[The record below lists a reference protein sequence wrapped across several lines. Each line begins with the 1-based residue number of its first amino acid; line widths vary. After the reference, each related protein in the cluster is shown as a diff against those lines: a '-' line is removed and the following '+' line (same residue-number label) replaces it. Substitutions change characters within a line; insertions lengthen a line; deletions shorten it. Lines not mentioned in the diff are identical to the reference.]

1 MSRQN
6 VRAKAR
12 GLGAELADLRTQA
25 GLTLREVAGF
35 LDWSAPTLS
44 RIENGRRDTTT
55 EEVAAL
61 LVVYKITGARKDHL
75 VRLARTIDQPGWWET
90 SADGIP
96 GQLTALRAFEAEAT
110 KIATLELLVVPGILQ
125 TAAYARDLLKAGG
138 IPAEKLDDRIA
149 IRLDRQGVLA
159 RRRPP
164 ELEAIIDETALR
176 RAMADPAIMAGQMR
190 HLVKMAAKPHVTIRV
205 LRDPRHPGT
214 AGPYT
219 ELEFPTPAQP
229 FVHLE
234 HFKSSL
240 FLDEPEDVREYQ
252 ALTATLAKKA
262 LSPGESQE
270 FIAHLARRYEDE
282 AKGQES
288 GRARESVA
296 QVQLQPPGDRLR

>member
-96 GQLTALRAFEAEAT
+96 GQLTALCAFEKEAT
-110 KIATLELLVVPGILQ
+110 KITSVELLLIPGLLQ
-125 TAAYARDLLKAGG
+125 TAGYARAVLETGKV
-138 IPAEKLDDRIA
+138 IPRELLDDRVSV
-149 IRLDRQGVLA
+149 RLGRQRVLA
-159 RRRPP
+159 QRRPP
-164 ELEAIIDETALR
+164 ELEAIIDEIALR
-176 RAMADPAIMAGQMR
+176 RAMCDPAIMAEQLE
-190 HLVKMAAKPHVTIRV
+190 HLVKMAAQPHVTIRV
-205 LRDPRHPGT
+205 LRDPRHPGI
-214 AGPYT
+214 AGPYLA
-219 ELEFPTPAQP
+219 LEFPSPAQP

-240 FLDEPEDVREYQ
+240 FLDEPEDIREYQ
-252 ALTATLAKKA
+252 DLTTMLAEKA
-262 LSPGESQE
+262 LSPRESQE
-270 FIAHLARRYEDE
+270 FMAHLARWYRDE
-282 AKGQES
+282 AKGRDDDGGQ
-288 GRARESVA
+288 RSVA
-296 QVQLQPPGDRLR
+296 QVQL